1 MGRYIIYE
9 RKILMSARK
18 SDLYNFLPMDINYL
32 TKVYELE
39 LESYDFPWTKEILR
53 DCILYKY
60 DSFVVVLNDNLVGY
74 IISKITYPET
84 HILNLTVKKNFRKK
98 GIGKALIELII
109 SDARLRNSENIILE
123 VRADNTDAQSLYKK
137 LNFEIIGTRKDY
149 YESKNGREDAY
160 VLNLNL

>member
-1 MGRYIIYE
+1 
-9 RKILMSARK
+9 MSARK

-32 TKVYELE
+32 IRVYELE

-137 LNFEIIGTRKDY
+137 LNFEVIGTRKDY

>member
-1 MGRYIIYE
+1 
-9 RKILMSARK
+9 MSARK

-32 TKVYELE
+32 LRVYELE

-60 DSFVVVLNDNLVGY
+60 DSFVVVLDDYLVGY

-123 VRADNTDAQSLYKK
+123 VRANNTDAQSLYKK
-137 LNFEIIGTRKDY
+137 LNFEVIGTRKDY
-149 YESKNGREDAY
+149 YESKNDREDAY

>member
-1 MGRYIIYE
+1 
-9 RKILMSARK
+9 MSARK
-18 SDLYNFLPMDINYL
+18 SDLYNFLPMDINNL

-109 SDARLRNSENIILE
+109 SNARLRNSENIILE
-123 VRADNTDAQSLYKK
+123 VRATNTDAQSLYKK
-137 LNFEIIGTRKDY
+137 LDFEVIGTRKDY
-149 YESKNGREDAY
+149 YESKNDREDAY

>member
-1 MGRYIIYE
+1 
-9 RKILMSARK
+9 MSVRK

-84 HILNLTVKKNFRKK
+84 HILNLTVKKNFRKN
-98 GIGKALIELII
+98 GIGKALVELII

-123 VRADNTDAQSLYKK
+123 VRANNTDAQSLYKK
-137 LNFEIIGTRKDY
+137 LNFEVIGTRKNY
-149 YESKNGREDAY
+149 YESKNDREDAY

>member
-1 MGRYIIYE
+1 
-9 RKILMSARK
+9 MSARK

-74 IISKITYPET
+74 IISKIAYPET

-98 GIGKALIELII
+98 GIGKDLIELII

-123 VRADNTDAQSLYKK
+123 VRANNTDAQSLYKK
-137 LNFEIIGTRKDY
+137 LNFEVIGTRKDY
-149 YESKNGREDAY
+149 YESKNDREDAY

>member
-1 MGRYIIYE
+1 
-9 RKILMSARK
+9 
-18 SDLYNFLPMDINYL
+18 MDINYL

-84 HILNLTVKKNFRKK
+84 HILNLTVKKNFRKN
-98 GIGKALIELII
+98 GIGKALVELII

-123 VRADNTDAQSLYKK
+123 VRANNTDAQSLYKK
-137 LNFEIIGTRKDY
+137 LNFEVIGTRKDY
-149 YESKNGREDAY
+149 YESKNDREDAY

>member
-1 MGRYIIYE
+1 
-9 RKILMSARK
+9 MSARK

-74 IISKITYPET
+74 IISKIAYPET

-109 SDARLRNSENIILE
+109 SDARLRNSENIILD
-123 VRADNTDAQSLYKK
+123 VRANNTDAQSLYKK
-137 LNFEIIGTRKDY
+137 LNFEVIGTRKDY
-149 YESKNGREDAY
+149 YESKNDREDAY

>member
-1 MGRYIIYE
+1 
-9 RKILMSARK
+9 MSVRK

-60 DSFVVVLNDNLVGY
+60 DSFAVFFNDNLVGY

-84 HILNLTVKKNFRKK
+84 HILNLTVKKNFRKN
-98 GIGKALIELII
+98 GIGKALVELII

-123 VRADNTDAQSLYKK
+123 VRANNTDAQSLYKK
-137 LNFEIIGTRKDY
+137 LNFEVIGTRKDY
-149 YESKNGREDAY
+149 YESKNDREDAY

>member
-1 MGRYIIYE
+1 
-9 RKILMSARK
+9 MSVRR
-18 SDLYNFLPMDINYL
+18 SDLYNFIPMDIKDLN
-32 TKVYELE
+32 KIYELE

-109 SDARLRNSENIILE
+109 SDARLKNSENIILE
-123 VRADNTDAQSLYKK
+123 VRANNTDAQSLYKK

-149 YESKNGREDAY
+149 YESKNDREDAY

>member
-1 MGRYIIYE
+1 M
-9 RKILMSARK
+9 
-18 SDLYNFLPMDINYL
+18 
-32 TKVYELE
+32 
-39 LESYDFPWTKEILR
+39 
-53 DCILYKY
+53 
-60 DSFVVVLNDNLVGY
+60 VVLNDNLVGY

-123 VRADNTDAQSLYKK
+123 VRANNTDAQSLYKK
-137 LNFEIIGTRKDY
+137 LNFEVIGTRKDY
-149 YESKNGREDAY
+149 YESKNDREDAY

>member
-1 MGRYIIYE
+1 
-9 RKILMSARK
+9 MSARK

-60 DSFVVVLNDNLVGY
+60 DSFVVVLDDNLVGY

-98 GIGKALIELII
+98 GIGKSLIELII

-123 VRADNTDAQSLYKK
+123 VRANNTDAQSLYKK
-137 LNFEIIGTRKDY
+137 LNFEVIGTRKDY
-149 YESKNGREDAY
+149 YESKNDREDAY

>member
-1 MGRYIIYE
+1 
-9 RKILMSARK
+9 MSVRK

-74 IISKITYPET
+74 IISKIAYPET

-123 VRADNTDAQSLYKK
+123 VRANNTDAQSLYKK
-137 LNFEIIGTRKDY
+137 LNFEVIGTRKDY
-149 YESKNGREDAY
+149 YESKNDREDAY

>member
-1 MGRYIIYE
+1 
-9 RKILMSARK
+9 MSARK
-18 SDLYNFLPMDINYL
+18 SDLYNFFPMDINYL

-39 LESYDFPWTKEILR
+39 LESYEFPWTKEILR

-84 HILNLTVKKNFRKK
+84 HILNLTVKKSFRKK
-98 GIGKALIELII
+98 GIGKALIDLIM

-123 VRADNTDAQSLYKK
+123 ARADNIDALSLYKK